1 MKNLIAFLTKYHH
14 WFLLVLLEVASGV
27 LLFQKNSYQ
36 SSVLFTSAN
45 AVAGKVYEW
54 DSAVRSFF
62 SLKRVNEELMLRN
75 FYLERQVSQ
84 LRRLYGDLTKDT
96 TQAELEQL
104 KFLSQYKLIPAKV
117 VSNTID
123 KADNLMTIDR
133 GRLDGVERDMGV
145 ACGSGVV
152 GVVYLVSDHYA
163 AVIPVLNVT
172 SSRISCAIRG
182 RGYFGYLQW
191 YGGDASVAYVEDIPR
206 HARFKRGDWVETSG
220 YSSIF
225 PPGVLV
231 GKIEKIY
238 NSTDGLSYRLKV
250 RLSTD
255 FGCLRDVMVISD
267 KSIGERLRLQEQ
279 VKDSITM
286 APKQ

>member
-62 SLKRVNEELMLRN
+62 SPKRVNEELTLRN